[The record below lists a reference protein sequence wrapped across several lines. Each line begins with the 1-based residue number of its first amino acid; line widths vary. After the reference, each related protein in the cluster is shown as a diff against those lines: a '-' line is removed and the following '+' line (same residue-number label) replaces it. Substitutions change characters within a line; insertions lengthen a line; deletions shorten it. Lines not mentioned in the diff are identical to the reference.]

1 MTIGCLQLNLSLETG
16 NAGQTKKEPQLILA
30 GTQPQAA
37 SSNSTPQILLAL
49 VFSTALVVGSFVW
62 QGAYGFNMGDEGFL
76 WYGVQRVQAG
86 EVPLLDF
93 ISYDPGRY
101 YWSAALMALF
111 RSDGIIALRIA
122 GAVFQFLG
130 VFVGLLLLARQR
142 SKFDIAIFALMAIT
156 LVAWMF
162 NWYKDYDTSLSIILI
177 GVLAFLL
184 QHPSQK
190 RFFLTGVSV
199 GLAAVFGRNHGLYG
213 LAGVLGVVIYLICLQ
228 RNAKGL
234 ISGLAW
240 CACGVVVGY
249 LPILFMIVALPGFAT
264 AFWESIRAILDRGTS
279 SLPVPVPWP
288 WLVPIMQLPRKTAA
302 AEVLTGLFFIAIL
315 AFGILSTLWV
325 IRQALLRRPVAPEF
339 VAASMLALPYAH
351 YAFSRAELFHLSLG
365 IFPFLIGIFLLTAE
379 LSRRTQRILAFVV
392 TCASLIVVLPE
403 HPGWNCLVI
412 EKCVTMEIGGNTL
425 KIQPLIATFVT
436 NLESTVEEY
445 APNGRN
451 YLVTP
456 LWPAAY
462 ALFKRKSPMFDNHAV
477 FPRTAE
483 FDQKEI
489 ERIKAANPSF
499 ALILDQAVD
508 GRDDLRFRNGHPL
521 IYKYVRDNFDLVQSS
536 RWHPSIF
543 ELYKAR

>member
-1 MTIGCLQLNLSLETG
+1 MILS
-16 NAGQTKKEPQLILA
+16 
-30 GTQPQAA
+30 GTQLQAT
-37 SSNSTPQILLAL
+37 SSSPAQILLAL
-49 VFSTALVVGSFVW
+49 LFSSTLVAASFLW
-62 QGAYGFNMGDEGFL
+62 QGTYGFNMGDEGFL
-76 WYGVQRVQAG
+76 WYGVQRVQVG

-101 YWSAALMALF
+101 YWSAALMSLLH
-111 RSDGIIALRIA
+111 SDGIIALRIA

-130 VFVGLLLLARQR
+130 LFVGLLLLAPQR
-142 SKFDIAIFALMAIT
+142 SKISIAVFALTTIT
-156 LVAWMF
+156 LIAWMF
-162 NWYKDYDTSLSIILI
+162 NWYKYYDTSLSIILI

-184 QHPSQK
+184 KHPSRK

-213 LAGVLGVVIYLICLQ
+213 LAGVLGVFVYLVCLQ

-249 LPILFMIVALPGFAT
+249 LPILVMLIAVPGFAA
-264 AFWESIRAILDRGTS
+264 AFWESVRAILDRGTS
-279 SLPVPVPWP
+279 SLPLPVPWP
-288 WLVPIMQLPRKTAA
+288 WLVPVRQLPIKTAA
-302 AEVLTGLFFIAIL
+302 AHILEGSFFVAIL
-315 AFGILSTLWV
+315 VFGILSTLWI
-325 IRQALLRRPVAPEF
+325 IRQTLLRRPVAPEF

-351 YAFSRAELFHLSLG
+351 YAFQRAELFHLSLG
-365 IFPFLIGIFLLTAE
+365 IFPFLIGFFLFTAE
-379 LSRRTQRILAFVV
+379 LSRRTQQILAFVV

-436 NLESTVEEY
+436 NLESTVGEY

-477 FPRTAE
+477 FPRSTE

-508 GRDDLRFRNGHPL
+508 GRDDLRFRNSHPL
-521 IYKYVRDNFDLVQSS
+521 IYQFVRDNFDAVEGS

>member
-1 MTIGCLQLNLSLETG
+1 VKSTG
-16 NAGQTKKEPQLILA
+16 TL
-30 GTQPQAA
+30 PQAA
-37 SSNSTPQILLAL
+37 SSSPAPQILLAL
-49 VFSTALVVGSFVW
+49 FLSSALVVGSFVW

-93 ISYDPGRY
+93 MSYDPGRY

-111 RSDGIIALRIA
+111 HSDGIIALRIA
-122 GAVFQFLG
+122 GAVFQFVGL
-130 VFVGLLLLARQR
+130 FVGLLLLARQR
-142 SKFDIAIFALMAIT
+142 PEINIAVLALIAMT
-156 LVAWMF
+156 LIAWMF
-162 NWYKDYDTSLSIILI
+162 NWYKYYDTSISIILI

-184 QHPSQK
+184 QHRSQK

-213 LAGVLGVVIYLICLQ
+213 LAGVLGVFIYLVCLQ
-228 RNAKGL
+228 RNVKGL

-249 LPILFMIVALPGFAT
+249 LPILFMILAVPGFAT
-264 AFWESIRAILDRGTS
+264 AFWETIRAILDRGTS
-279 SLPVPVPWP
+279 NLPSPVPWP
-288 WLVPIMQLPRKTAA
+288 WLVPVRQMPMKTAA
-302 AEVLTGLFFIAIL
+302 AHILEGSFFVAIL
-315 AFGILSTLWV
+315 VFGILSTLWV
-325 IRQALLRRPVAPEF
+325 IRQALLRRPAAPEF

-351 YAFSRAELFHLSLG
+351 YAFQRGELFHLSLG
-365 IFPFLIGIFLLTAE
+365 IFPFLIGIFLFTAG
-379 LSRRTQRILAFVV
+379 LSHRMQWILALVV
-392 TCASLIVVLPE
+392 TCASLIVVLPQ
-403 HPGWNCLVI
+403 HPGWNCRVI
-412 EKCVTMEIGGNTL
+412 ERCVTMEIGGNTL
-425 KIQPLIATFVT
+425 KIEPLIATFVT
-436 NLESTVEEY
+436 NLESTVREY

-462 ALFKRKSPMFDNHAV
+462 ALFKRKSPMWDNHAV
-477 FPRTAE
+477 FPRSAE

-508 GRDDLRFRNGHPL
+508 GRDDLRFRNSHPL
-521 IYKYVRDNFDLVQSS
+521 IYQYVHDNFDHIQSS
-536 RWHPSIF
+536 IWHPSIF
-543 ELYKAR
+543 ELNKAR

>member
-1 MTIGCLQLNLSLETG
+1 MLDRR
-16 NAGQTKKEPQLILA
+16 KKEPRVIPA
-30 GTQPQAA
+30 ETQPQAA

-49 VFSTALVVGSFVW
+49 VFSATLVVGSFVW

-76 WYGVQRVQAG
+76 WYGVQRVQVG
-86 EVPLLDF
+86 EIPLLDF
-93 ISYDPGRY
+93 VSYDPGRY

-111 RSDGIIALRIA
+111 QSDGIIALRIA

-130 VFVGLLLLARQR
+130 LFVGLLLLVRQR
-142 SKFDIAIFALMAIT
+142 PKIGIAVFALIAIT

-162 NWYKDYDTSLSIILI
+162 NWYKYYDTSISIILI
-177 GVLAFLL
+177 GVLAFLV
-184 QHPSQK
+184 QRPTQG

-213 LAGVLGVVIYLICLQ
+213 LAGVLGVFIYLVCLQ
-228 RNAKGL
+228 RSAKGL

-249 LPILFMIVALPGFAT
+249 LPILVMLVAVPGFAT
-264 AFWESIRAILDRGTS
+264 AFWESIRAILDRGAS

-288 WLVPIMQLPRKTAA
+288 WLVPVTQLPRKIAA

-315 AFGILSTLWV
+315 VFGVLSTLWV
-325 IRQALLRRPVAPEF
+325 IRQALLRMPVAPEL
-339 VAASMLALPYAH
+339 VATSMLTLPYAH
-351 YAFSRAELFHLSLG
+351 YAFQRAELFHLSLG
-365 IFPFLIGIFLLTAE
+365 IFPFLIGIFLFAAE
-379 LSRRTQRILAFVV
+379 LSHRMQRNLTLVV
-392 TCASLIVVLPE
+392 TCASLIVVLPQ
-403 HPGWNCLVI
+403 HPGWDCLVI

-436 NLESTVEEY
+436 NLESTVGEY
-445 APNGRN
+445 APNGQN

-462 ALFKRKSPMFDNHAV
+462 ALFKRKSPMLDHHAV
-477 FPRTAE
+477 FPRAAD

-508 GRDDLRFRNGHPL
+508 GRDDLRFRNSHPL
-521 IYKYVRDNFDLVQSS
+521 IYQFVRDNFDHVQSS
-536 RWHPSIF
+536 IWHPSIF